1 MHRVTEIIKK
11 LGKQGLACRG
21 KSIESSYTL
30 LDDAVNHGNFQ
41 AVAKLIGKFY
51 EKMHNHIRA
60 IAEKGRQ
67 YEENRA
73 LQQKQGKVGQ

>member
-11 LGKQGLACRG
+11 LRKQGLACRG
-21 KSIESSYTL
+21 KRNESSFTL

-51 EKMHNHIRA
+51 EEMHNHIRA